1 MPDMSDEIDNDAY
14 RITGLIQRL
23 SRAMG
28 QKAGAHLQH
37 MGIAAADRAV
47 MELIYPDKKLSVPEI
62 ARRYRASR
70 QHVQV
75 TVNSLVAKGLAEAVE
90 NPDHKRSP
98 LITLTEEGRAM
109 FKTILHRHREVT
121 EALFADVPPADRRQ
135 ARETLEKL
143 LNKLT

>member
-1 MPDMSDEIDNDAY
+1 MPEMSDEIDNDAY

-98 LITLTEEGRAM
+98 LITLTEEGRTM

-121 EALFADVPPADRRQ
+121 EALFADVPPAERRQ

>member
-1 MPDMSDEIDNDAY
+1 MSDDIDSDAY
-14 RITGLIQRL
+14 RISGLIQRL

-37 MGIAAADRAV
+37 LGIAAADRAV

-75 TVNSLVAKGLAEAVE
+75 TVNSLIVKGLAAAVD

-109 FKTILHRHREVT
+109 FQTILHWHREVT
-121 EALFADVPPADRRQ
+121 EALFADVPSGDRRQ
-135 ARETLEKL
+135 TRETLERL
-143 LNKLT
+143 LSNLT